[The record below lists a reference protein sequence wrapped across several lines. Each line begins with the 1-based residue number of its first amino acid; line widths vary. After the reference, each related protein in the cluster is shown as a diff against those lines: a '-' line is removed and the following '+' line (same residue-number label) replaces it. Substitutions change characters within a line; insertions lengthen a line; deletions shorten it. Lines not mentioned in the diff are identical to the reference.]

1 MLRTGVVDQTCLGLD
16 LVQESRRSDE
26 ADLLERVQGGDRSA
40 FETLVVRYQSSIY
53 GLLCRLIEDPE
64 EARDLAQETF
74 LKAYQHVGE
83 FRGEANLKTW
93 LYRIA
98 INQASNHH
106 RWWIRRRRNRIV
118 SMDEGAD
125 GDVGPWAERIVDEQP
140 DPEQALMAHER
151 VQQVARALTK
161 VKEPYR
167 TAVVLR
173 DIEEMAYEE
182 IAEVWRV
189 SIGTVKSRIA
199 RGRELLRQELMQT
212 DRTVVVSCSSS
223 DD

>member
-1 MLRTGVVDQTCLGLD
+1 
-16 LVQESRRSDE
+16 
-26 ADLLERVQGGDRSA
+26 
-40 FETLVVRYQSSIY
+40 
-53 GLLCRLIEDPE
+53 
-64 EARDLAQETF
+64 
-74 LKAYQHVGE
+74 
-83 FRGEANLKTW
+83 
-93 LYRIA
+93 
-98 INQASNHH
+98 
-106 RWWIRRRRNRIV
+106 
-118 SMDEGAD
+118 
-125 GDVGPWAERIVDEQP
+125 
-140 DPEQALMAHER
+140 MAHER